1 MVFNMLACSQVDV
14 LDRIRAWRV
23 EICCASLFRDFARQA
38 DETPVNSIMNKRY
51 YFVSVALACVAILLA
66 SFRSPSAV
74 PAIPYPEGYREWTHV
89 KTYIVGPKNPAFKL
103 IGGFN
108 HVYANDVAM
117 KGYTTGDFPD
127 GSVIVSDVISTVED
141 SITIREDSRHH
152 IDVMVKGNGAWDFES
167 FRGDSKSD
175 RMLTPDVVAK
185 CVNCHRKDKNMVF
198 SEYRR

>member
-1 MVFNMLACSQVDV
+1 
-14 LDRIRAWRV
+14 
-23 EICCASLFRDFARQA
+23 
-38 DETPVNSIMNKRY
+38 MNKRF
-51 YFVSVALACVAILLA
+51 YFITVTLCCVTIVLA
-66 SFRSPSAV
+66 SFSSPSDKL
-74 PAIPYPEGYREWTHV
+74 AIPYPDGYRDWMHV

-141 SITIREDSRHH
+141 SITIREGGRHH
-152 IDVMVKGNGAWDFES
+152 IDVMVKDDGAWDFES

-185 CVNCHRKDKNMVF
+185 CVTCHRKDKNMVF
-198 SEYRR
+198 SEYRH